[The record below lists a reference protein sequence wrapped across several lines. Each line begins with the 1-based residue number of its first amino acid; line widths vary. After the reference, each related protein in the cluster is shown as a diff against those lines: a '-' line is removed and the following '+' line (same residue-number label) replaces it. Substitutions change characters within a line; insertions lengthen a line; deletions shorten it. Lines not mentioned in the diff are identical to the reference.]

1 MPEFVVTNS
10 LQLEFILR
18 VILASV
24 CGMFIGWERE
34 RRLKSAGLRTHM
46 LVALASSLMMVIS
59 KYAFMDVVYL
69 QSVQVDA
76 SRVAAG
82 VVQAI
87 GFLGAGVIFV
97 KKDNIVGVTTAAG
110 LWATV
115 GIGLTIGAGLYVL
128 GVSCTA
134 LIILIQLIVH
144 QLIVHRGEHKTFNSN
159 NGSVKINLTKYNLTV
174 NEAKQKLEEKGLLLK
189 NISIAKNRDDDLI
202 LSASIISLRM
212 NNSTDIV
219 AELQDMGFVDVIEVY
234 SLD

>member
-1 MPEFVVTNS
+1 MPEFVVTNFM
-10 LQLEFILR
+10 QLEFVLRILLSS
-18 VILASV
+18 I

-59 KYAFMDVVYL
+59 KYAFMDIVYL
-69 QSVQVDA
+69 SSVQVDA

-97 KKDNIVGVTTAAG
+97 RKDNIVGVTTAAG

-115 GIGLTIGAGLYVL
+115 GIGLTIGSGLYVL
-128 GVSCTA
+128 GIACTA

-144 QLIVHRGEHKTFNSN
+144 RGEHKSFNSN
-159 NGSVKINLTKYNLTV
+159 NGSVEINLTKYNLTLE
-174 NEAKQKLEEKGLLLK
+174 EAKEKIEQFGLLLK
-189 NISIAKNRDDDLI
+189 NVTIAKNDKDEVVLT
-202 LSASIISLRM
+202 ASIISV
-212 NNSTDIV
+212 NSNSSSEVIKN
-219 AELQDMGFVDVIEVY
+219 LQSLGFIDTIEIY

>member
-1 MPEFVVTNS
+1 MPEFTVTNT
-10 LQLEFILR
+10 LQMEFILR
-18 VILASV
+18 VLLSSI

-46 LVALASSLMMVIS
+46 LVAMAAALMMVIS

-115 GIGLTIGAGLYVL
+115 GIGLTIGSGLYVL
-128 GVSCTA
+128 GISCTA
-134 LIILIQLIVH
+134 LIILI

-159 NGSVKINLTKYNLTV
+159 NGSVTINLTRNNLTISQ
-174 NEAKQKLEEKGLLLK
+174 AKEKLEEKGLILK
-189 NISIAKNRDDDLI
+189 NIQIARSRDGEMNLT
-202 LSASIISLRM
+202 ASIMALRTS
-212 NNSTDIV
+212 NSIDIV
-219 AELQDMGFVDVIEVY
+219 DELQSLGFVDVIEIY

>member
-1 MPEFVVTNS
+1 MAEFTVTNLLQAEFV
-10 LQLEFILR
+10 LR
-18 VILASV
+18 VLMASL

-46 LVALASSLMMVIS
+46 LVALAASLMMVIS

-69 QSVQVDA
+69 SSVQVDA

-115 GIGLTIGAGLYVL
+115 GIGLTIGSGLYVL
-128 GVSCTA
+128 GVSCTG

-144 QLIVHRGEHKTFNSN
+144 RGEHRTFNSN
-159 NGSVKINLTKYNLTV
+159 NGSVQINLTKAGITIE
-174 NEAKQKLEEKGLLLK
+174 EAKVKIEEKGLLLK
-189 NISIAKNRDDDLI
+189 NISLVKNHENDLI
-202 LSASIISLRM
+202 LSSSVISM
-212 NNSTDIV
+212 TSNNSVEIV
-219 AELQDMGFVDVIEVY
+219 EALESLGFVDVIEIY

>member
-1 MPEFVVTNS
+1 MPEFTVTNT
-10 LQLEFILR
+10 LQMEFILR
-18 VILASV
+18 VLLSSI

-46 LVALASSLMMVIS
+46 LVAMAAALMMVIS

-128 GVSCTA
+128 GISCTA
-134 LIILIQLIVH
+134 LIILI

-159 NGSVKINLTKYNLTV
+159 NGSVTINLTKNNLTIT
-174 NEAKQKLEEKGLLLK
+174 EAKEKLEEKGLLLK
-189 NISIAKNRDDDLI
+189 NISITRNSSGEMKLT
-202 LSASIISLRM
+202 ASIISLRTS
-212 NNSTDIV
+212 NSVDIV
-219 AELQDMGFVDVIEVY
+219 DELQKLGFVDVIEIY

>member
-1 MPEFVVTNS
+1 
-10 LQLEFILR
+10 
-18 VILASV
+18 
-24 CGMFIGWERE
+24 
-34 RRLKSAGLRTHM
+34 M
-46 LVALASSLMMVIS
+46 LVALASALMMVIS
-59 KYAFMDVVYL
+59 KYAFMDIVYL

-144 QLIVHRGEHKTFNSN
+144 RGEHKTFNSN

-174 NEAKQKLEEKGLLLK
+174 NEAKQKLEEKGLVLK
-189 NISIAKNRDDDLI
+189 NISIAKNRDGELI

>member
-1 MPEFVVTNS
+1 MPEVEIDSFV
-10 LQLEFILR
+10 QLEFLGRIA
-18 VILASV
+18 LATI

-46 LVALASSLMMVIS
+46 LVALASSLMMIVS

-97 KKDNIVGVTTAAG
+97 KKDNVVGVTTAAG
-110 LWATV
+110 LWAMV

-128 GVSCTA
+128 GIAATF

-144 QLIVHRGEHKTFNSN
+144 RGEHKSFNSN
-159 NGSVKINLTKYNLTV
+159 NGSIQINLTKHDLSLEDV
-174 NEAKQKLEEKGLLLK
+174 REKLLEHHIIMK
-189 NISIAKNRDDDLI
+189 NITISRNNEQDYILNASI
-202 LSASIISLRM
+202 LSSHLASGTDVANFL
-212 NNSTDIV
+212 NNLKFID
-219 AELQDMGFVDVIEVY
+219 LIEVY
-234 SLD
+234 TID

>member
-1 MPEFVVTNS
+1 MPEFVVSNT
-10 LQLEFILR
+10 LQLEFVLR
-18 VILASV
+18 VLLASV

-69 QSVQVDA
+69 SSVQVDA

-115 GIGLTIGAGLYVL
+115 GIGLTIGSGLYVL
-128 GVSCTA
+128 GIAATA

-144 QLIVHRGEHKTFNSN
+144 RGEHKSFNSN
-159 NGSVKINLTKYNLTV
+159 NGSVEINLTKYNLSV
-174 NEAKQKLEEKGLLLK
+174 EEAKNRIEKEGLLLK
-189 NISIAKNRDDDLI
+189 NIAIAKNDKNEEV
-202 LSASIISLRM
+202 LSASIISVKM
-212 NNSTDIV
+212 TNSSEIIS
-219 AELQDMGFVDVIEVY
+219 ALQKLGFIDVIEIY

>member
-1 MPEFVVTNS
+1 MPEFVVTNFM
-10 LQLEFILR
+10 QLEFVLRIILS
-18 VILASV
+18 SV

-46 LVALASSLMMVIS
+46 LVALASSLMMIIS
-59 KYAFMDVVYL
+59 KYAFMDIVYL
-69 QSVQVDA
+69 SSVQVDA

-97 KKDNIVGVTTAAG
+97 RKDNIVGVTTAAG

-115 GIGLTIGAGLYVL
+115 GIGLTIGSGLYVL
-128 GVSCTA
+128 GISCTA

-144 QLIVHRGEHKTFNSN
+144 RGEHKSFNSN
-159 NGSVKINLTKYNLTV
+159 NGSVEINLTKYNLSLE
-174 NEAKQKLEEKGLLLK
+174 EAKEKIEKFGLLLK
-189 NISIAKNRDDDLI
+189 NVTIAKKENGDVVLT
-202 LSASIISLRM
+202 ASIVSVNSNSSSEVIANLQSL
-212 NNSTDIV
+212 
-219 AELQDMGFVDVIEVY
+219 GFVDTIEIY

>member
-1 MPEFVVTNS
+1 MQELQTTNLLQFEFV
-10 LQLEFILR
+10 LR
-18 VILASV
+18 IVLASI

-59 KYAFMDVVYL
+59 KYAFLDIVFL
-69 QSVQVDA
+69 SSVQVDA

-115 GIGLTIGAGLYVL
+115 GIGLTIGSGLYVL
-128 GVSCTA
+128 GISCTA

-144 QLIVHRGEHKTFNSN
+144 RGEHKSFSTN
-159 NGSVKINLTKYNLTV
+159 NGSIQINLTKNNLSI
-174 NEAKQKLEEKGLLLK
+174 NDAREKLEAMGLILK
-189 NISIAKNRDDDLI
+189 NISLAKNTDNQII
-202 LSASIISLRM
+202 LSASIISVGDVSTTEVV
-212 NNSTDIV
+212 NN
-219 AELQDMGFVDVIEVY
+219 LQSMDFIDMIEIY

>member
-1 MPEFVVTNS
+1 MPELVVTNFM
-10 LQLEFILR
+10 QLEFVLRIILS
-18 VILASV
+18 SV

-59 KYAFMDVVYL
+59 KYAFMDIVYL
-69 QSVQVDA
+69 SSVQVDA

-97 KKDNIVGVTTAAG
+97 RKDNIVGVTTAAG

-115 GIGLTIGAGLYVL
+115 GIGLTIGSGLYVL
-128 GVSCTA
+128 GIACTA

-144 QLIVHRGEHKTFNSN
+144 RGEHKSFNSN
-159 NGSVKINLTKYNLTV
+159 NGSVEINLTKYNLSLE
-174 NEAKQKLEEKGLLLK
+174 EAKEKIEKFGLLLK
-189 NISIAKNRDDDLI
+189 NVTISKNEKGEVVLT
-202 LSASIISLRM
+202 ASIISV
-212 NNSTDIV
+212 NSDSSSEVISN
-219 AELQDMGFVDVIEVY
+219 LQSLGFVDTIEIY

>member
-1 MPEFVVTNS
+1 MPELVVTNFM
-10 LQLEFILR
+10 QLEFVLRIILS
-18 VILASV
+18 SV

-59 KYAFMDVVYL
+59 KYAFMDIVYL
-69 QSVQVDA
+69 SSVQVDA

-97 KKDNIVGVTTAAG
+97 RKDNIVGVTTAAG

-115 GIGLTIGAGLYVL
+115 GIGLTIGSGLYVL
-128 GVSCTA
+128 GIACTA

-144 QLIVHRGEHKTFNSN
+144 RGEHKSFNSN
-159 NGSVKINLTKYNLTV
+159 NGSVEINLTKYNLTLE
-174 NEAKQKLEEKGLLLK
+174 EAKEKIEKFGLLLK
-189 NISIAKNRDDDLI
+189 NVTISKNEKGEVVLT
-202 LSASIISLRM
+202 ASIISVNS
-212 NNSTDIV
+212 NNSSEVISN
-219 AELQDMGFVDVIEVY
+219 LQSLGFVDTIEIY

>member
-1 MPEFVVTNS
+1 MPEFTVTNT
-10 LQLEFILR
+10 LQMEFILR
-18 VILASV
+18 VLLSSI

-46 LVALASSLMMVIS
+46 LVAMAAALMMVIS

-128 GVSCTA
+128 GISCTA
-134 LIILIQLIVH
+134 LIILI

-159 NGSVKINLTKYNLTV
+159 NGSVRINLTKNNLTIAQ
-174 NEAKQKLEEKGLLLK
+174 AKEKLEEKGLILK
-189 NISIAKNRDDDLI
+189 NIQIARNKDGEMNLT
-202 LSASIISLRM
+202 ASIIALRTS
-212 NNSTDIV
+212 NSIDIID
-219 AELQDMGFVDVIEVY
+219 ELQSLGFVDVIEIY

>member
-1 MPEFVVTNS
+1 MPEFVVSNT
-10 LQLEFILR
+10 LQLEFVLR
-18 VILASV
+18 VLLASV

-69 QSVQVDA
+69 SSVQVDA

-115 GIGLTIGAGLYVL
+115 GIGLTIGSGLYVL
-128 GVSCTA
+128 GIAATA

-144 QLIVHRGEHKTFNSN
+144 RGEHKSFNSN
-159 NGSVKINLTKYNLTV
+159 NGSVEINLTKYNLSV
-174 NEAKQKLEEKGLLLK
+174 EEAKNRIEEEGLLLK
-189 NISIAKNRDDDLI
+189 NIAIAKNEKNEEV
-202 LSASIISLRM
+202 LSASIISVKM
-212 NNSTDIV
+212 TNSSEIIS
-219 AELQDMGFVDVIEVY
+219 ALQKLGFIDVIEIY

>member
-1 MPEFVVTNS
+1 MPEFVVTNFM
-10 LQLEFILR
+10 QLEFVLRIL
-18 VILASV
+18 LSSV

-59 KYAFMDVVYL
+59 KYSFMDIVYL
-69 QSVQVDA
+69 SSVQVDV

-97 KKDNIVGVTTAAG
+97 RKDNIVGVTTAAG

-115 GIGLTIGAGLYVL
+115 GIGLTIGSGLYVL
-128 GVSCTA
+128 GIACTA

-144 QLIVHRGEHKTFNSN
+144 RGEHKSFNSN
-159 NGSVKINLTKYNLTV
+159 NGSVEINLTKYNLTLE
-174 NEAKQKLEEKGLLLK
+174 EAKEKIEQFGLLLK
-189 NISIAKNRDDDLI
+189 NVTIAKNDKDEVVLT
-202 LSASIISLRM
+202 ASIISV
-212 NNSTDIV
+212 NSNSSSEVIKN
-219 AELQDMGFVDVIEVY
+219 LQSLGFIDTIEIY

>member
-1 MPEFVVTNS
+1 MQELQITNLLQFEFV
-10 LQLEFILR
+10 LR
-18 VILASV
+18 IVLASI

-59 KYAFMDVVYL
+59 KYAFLDIVFL
-69 QSVQVDA
+69 SSVQVDA

-115 GIGLTIGAGLYVL
+115 GIGLTIGSGLYVL
-128 GVSCTA
+128 GISCTA

-144 QLIVHRGEHKTFNSN
+144 RDEHKSFSTN
-159 NGSVKINLTKYNLTV
+159 NGSIQINLTKNNLSI
-174 NEAKQKLEEKGLLLK
+174 NDAREKLEAMGLILK
-189 NISIAKNRDDDLI
+189 NISLAKNTDNQII
-202 LSASIISLRM
+202 LSASIISVGDVSTTEVV
-212 NNSTDIV
+212 NN
-219 AELQDMGFVDVIEVY
+219 LQSMDFIDMIEIY

>member
-144 QLIVHRGEHKTFNSN
+144 RGEHKTFNSN

>member
-1 MPEFVVTNS
+1 MQELQITNLLQFEFV
-10 LQLEFILR
+10 LR
-18 VILASV
+18 IVLASI

-59 KYAFMDVVYL
+59 KYAFLDIVFL
-69 QSVQVDA
+69 SSVQVDA

-115 GIGLTIGAGLYVL
+115 GIGLTIGSGLYVL
-128 GVSCTA
+128 GISCTT
-134 LIILIQLIVH
+134 LLILI
-144 QLIVHRGEHKTFNSN
+144 QLIVHRGEHKSFSTN
-159 NGSVKINLTKYNLTV
+159 NGSIQINLTKNNLSI
-174 NEAKQKLEEKGLLLK
+174 NDAREKLEAMGLILK
-189 NISIAKNRDDDLI
+189 NISLAKNTDNQII
-202 LSASIISLRM
+202 LSASIISVGDVSTTEVV
-212 NNSTDIV
+212 NN
-219 AELQDMGFVDVIEVY
+219 LQSMDFIDMIEIY

>member
-1 MPEFVVTNS
+1 MPEFVVTNFM
-10 LQLEFILR
+10 QLEFVLRIL
-18 VILASV
+18 LSSV

-59 KYAFMDVVYL
+59 KYAFMDIVYL
-69 QSVQVDA
+69 SSVQVDA

-97 KKDNIVGVTTAAG
+97 RKDNIVGVTTAAG

-115 GIGLTIGAGLYVL
+115 GIGLTIGSGLYVL
-128 GVSCTA
+128 GIACTA

-144 QLIVHRGEHKTFNSN
+144 RGEHKSFNSH
-159 NGSVKINLTKYNLTV
+159 NGSIEINLTKYNLTLE
-174 NEAKQKLEEKGLLLK
+174 EAKEKIEKFGLLLK
-189 NISIAKNRDDDLI
+189 NVTIAKNEKAEVI
-202 LSASIISLRM
+202 LTASIISV
-212 NNSTDIV
+212 NSNSSSEVISN
-219 AELQDMGFVDVIEVY
+219 LQSLGFVDTIEIY

>member
-1 MPEFVVTNS
+1 MQELEITNLLQFEFV
-10 LQLEFILR
+10 LR
-18 VILASV
+18 IILASI

-59 KYAFMDVVYL
+59 KYAFLDIVFL
-69 QSVQVDA
+69 SSVQVDA

-115 GIGLTIGAGLYVL
+115 GIGLTIGSGLYVL
-128 GVSCTA
+128 GISCTA

-144 QLIVHRGEHKTFNSN
+144 RGEHKSFSTN
-159 NGSVKINLTKYNLTV
+159 NGSIQINLTKN
-174 NEAKQKLEEKGLLLK
+174 NFSINDAREKLEAMGLILK
-189 NISIAKNRDDDLI
+189 NISLTKNKDNQII
-202 LSASIISLRM
+202 LSASIISVGDVSTTEVV
-212 NNSTDIV
+212 NN
-219 AELQDMGFVDVIEVY
+219 LQSMDFIDMIEIY

>member
-1 MPEFVVTNS
+1 MEC
-10 LQLEFILR
+10 LLD
-18 VILASV
+18 
-24 CGMFIGWERE
+24 GRE

-59 KYAFMDVVYL
+59 KYAFLDIVFL
-69 QSVQVDA
+69 SSVQVDA

-115 GIGLTIGAGLYVL
+115 GIGLTIGSGLYVL
-128 GVSCTA
+128 GISCTA

-144 QLIVHRGEHKTFNSN
+144 RGEHKSFSTN
-159 NGSVKINLTKYNLTV
+159 NGSIQINLTKN
-174 NEAKQKLEEKGLLLK
+174 NFSINDAREKLEAMGLILK
-189 NISIAKNRDDDLI
+189 NISFTKNKDNQII
-202 LSASIISLRM
+202 LSASIISVGDVSTTEVV
-212 NNSTDIV
+212 NN
-219 AELQDMGFVDVIEVY
+219 LQSMDFIDMIEIY

>member
-1 MPEFVVTNS
+1 MPEFVVTSS
-10 LQLEFILR
+10 LQLGFVLR
-18 VILASV
+18 VVLAAL

-46 LVALASSLMMVIS
+46 LVAMAAALMMVIS
-59 KYAFMDVVYL
+59 KYAFMDVVYFS
-69 QSVQVDA
+69 SVQVDA
-76 SRVAAG
+76 SRVASG

-128 GVSCTA
+128 GICCTV
-134 LIILIQLIVH
+134 LIILI

-159 NGSVKINLTKYNLTV
+159 NGTVRINLTKNNLTLS
-174 NEAKQKLEEKGLLLK
+174 EAKEKLEEKGLILK
-189 NISIAKNRDDDLI
+189 NISISRNKEGDMN
-202 LSASIISLRM
+202 LSASIISLRTM
-212 NNSTDIV
+212 NPMNTVD
-219 AELQDMGFVDVIEVY
+219 ELQKMGFVDLVEIY

>member
-1 MPEFVVTNS
+1 MQELQITNLLQFEFV
-10 LQLEFILR
+10 LR
-18 VILASV
+18 IVLASI

-59 KYAFMDVVYL
+59 KYAFLDIVFL
-69 QSVQVDA
+69 SSVQVDA

-115 GIGLTIGAGLYVL
+115 GIGLTIGSGLYVL
-128 GVSCTA
+128 GISCTA

-144 QLIVHRGEHKTFNSN
+144 RGEHKSFSTN
-159 NGSVKINLTKYNLTV
+159 NGSIQINLTKNNLSI
-174 NEAKQKLEEKGLLLK
+174 NDAREKLEAMGLILK
-189 NISIAKNRDDDLI
+189 NISLAKNTDNQII
-202 LSASIISLRM
+202 LSASIISVGDVSTTEVV
-212 NNSTDIV
+212 NN
-219 AELQDMGFVDVIEVY
+219 LQSMDFIYMIEIY

>member
-1 MPEFVVTNS
+1 MPEFVVTNT
-10 LQLEFILR
+10 LQIEFVLR
-18 VILASV
+18 VLLSSV

-59 KYAFMDVVYL
+59 KYAFMDIVYL

-115 GIGLTIGAGLYVL
+115 GIGLTIGSGLYVL
-128 GVSCTA
+128 GIACTA

-144 QLIVHRGEHKTFNSN
+144 RGEHKSFNSN
-159 NGSVKINLTKYNLTV
+159 NGSLQINLTRNNLTV
-174 NEAKQKLEEKGLLLK
+174 EKAKDAIEKEGLLLK
-189 NISIAKNRDDDLI
+189 NISITRREEDGNVI
-202 LSASIISLRM
+202 LSASIISVTK
-212 NNSTDIV
+212 NDS
-219 AELQDMGFVDVIEVY
+219 AEIISSLEKLGFVDVIEIY

>member
-1 MPEFVVTNS
+1 MPEFVVTNFM
-10 LQLEFILR
+10 QLEFVLRILLSS
-18 VILASV
+18 I

-59 KYAFMDVVYL
+59 KYAFMDIVYL
-69 QSVQVDA
+69 SSVQVDA

-97 KKDNIVGVTTAAG
+97 RKDNIVGVTTAAG

-115 GIGLTIGAGLYVL
+115 GIGLTIGSGLYVL
-128 GVSCTA
+128 GIACTA

-144 QLIVHRGEHKTFNSN
+144 RGEHKSFNSN
-159 NGSVKINLTKYNLTV
+159 NGSVEINLTKYNLTLE
-174 NEAKQKLEEKGLLLK
+174 EAKEKIEQFGLLLK
-189 NISIAKNRDDDLI
+189 NVTIAKNDKGDVVLT
-202 LSASIISLRM
+202 ASIISV
-212 NNSTDIV
+212 NSNSSSEVIKN
-219 AELQDMGFVDVIEVY
+219 LQSLDFIDTIEIY

>member
-1 MPEFVVTNS
+1 MPEFVVTNFM
-10 LQLEFILR
+10 QLEFVLRILLSS
-18 VILASV
+18 I

-59 KYAFMDVVYL
+59 KYAFMDIVYL
-69 QSVQVDA
+69 SSVQVDA

-97 KKDNIVGVTTAAG
+97 RKENIVGVTTAAG

-115 GIGLTIGAGLYVL
+115 GIGLTIGSGLYVL
-128 GVSCTA
+128 GIACTA

-144 QLIVHRGEHKTFNSN
+144 RGEHKSFNSN
-159 NGSVKINLTKYNLTV
+159 NGSVEINLTKYNLTLE
-174 NEAKQKLEEKGLLLK
+174 EAKEKIEQFGLLLK
-189 NISIAKNRDDDLI
+189 NVTIAKNDKGEVVLT
-202 LSASIISLRM
+202 ASIISV
-212 NNSTDIV
+212 NSNSSSEVIKN
-219 AELQDMGFVDVIEVY
+219 LQSLGFIDTIEIY

>member
-1 MPEFVVTNS
+1 MPEVEIDSFV
-10 LQLEFILR
+10 QLEFLGRIA
-18 VILASV
+18 LATI

-46 LVALASSLMMVIS
+46 LVALASSLMMIVS

-69 QSVQVDA
+69 QSVQVDV

-97 KKDNIVGVTTAAG
+97 KKDNVVGVTTAAG
-110 LWATV
+110 LWAMV

-128 GVSCTA
+128 GIAATF

-144 QLIVHRGEHKTFNSN
+144 RGEHRSFNSN
-159 NGSVKINLTKYNLTV
+159 NGSIQINLTKHNLSI
-174 NEAKQKLEEKGLLLK
+174 EAVKDKLLEHHIIMK
-189 NISIAKNRDDDLI
+189 NITISRNNDQDYILNASI
-202 LSASIISLRM
+202 LSSHLASGTDVANFL
-212 NNSTDIV
+212 NNL
-219 AELQDMGFVDVIEVY
+219 EFVDLIEVY
-234 SLD
+234 TID

>member
-46 LVALASSLMMVIS
+46 LVALASALMMVIS
-59 KYAFMDVVYL
+59 KYAFMDIVYL

-144 QLIVHRGEHKTFNSN
+144 RGEHKTFNSN

-174 NEAKQKLEEKGLLLK
+174 NEAKQKLEEKGLVLK
-189 NISIAKNRDDDLI
+189 NISIAKNRDGELI

>member
-1 MPEFVVTNS
+1 MQELQTTNLLQFEFV
-10 LQLEFILR
+10 LR
-18 VILASV
+18 IVLASI

-59 KYAFMDVVYL
+59 KYAFLDIVFL
-69 QSVQVDA
+69 SSVQVDA

-115 GIGLTIGAGLYVL
+115 GIGLTIGSGLYVL
-128 GVSCTA
+128 GISCTA

-144 QLIVHRGEHKTFNSN
+144 RGEHKSFSTN
-159 NGSVKINLTKYNLTV
+159 NGSIQINLTKNNLSI
-174 NEAKQKLEEKGLLLK
+174 NDAREKLEAMGLILK
-189 NISIAKNRDDDLI
+189 NISLTKNTDNQII
-202 LSASIISLRM
+202 LSASIISVGDVSTTEVV
-212 NNSTDIV
+212 NN
-219 AELQDMGFVDVIEVY
+219 LQSMDFIDMIEIY

>member
-1 MPEFVVTNS
+1 MPEFVVTNT

-46 LVALASSLMMVIS
+46 LVALASALMMVIS

-144 QLIVHRGEHKTFNSN
+144 RGEHKTFNSN

-174 NEAKQKLEEKGLLLK
+174 NEAKQKLEEKGLVLK
-189 NISIAKNRDDDLI
+189 NISIAKNRDDELI

>member
-1 MPEFVVTNS
+1 MPEFVVSNT
-10 LQLEFILR
+10 LQLEFVLR
-18 VILASV
+18 VLLASV

-59 KYAFMDVVYL
+59 KYAFIDVVYL
-69 QSVQVDA
+69 SSVQVDA

-115 GIGLTIGAGLYVL
+115 GIGLTIGSGLYVL
-128 GVSCTA
+128 GIAATA

-144 QLIVHRGEHKTFNSN
+144 RGEHKSFNSN
-159 NGSVKINLTKYNLTV
+159 NGSVEINLTKYNLSV
-174 NEAKQKLEEKGLLLK
+174 EEAKNRIEKEGLLLK
-189 NISIAKNRDDDLI
+189 NIAIAKNDKNEEV
-202 LSASIISLRM
+202 LSASIISVKM
-212 NNSTDIV
+212 TNSSEIIS
-219 AELQDMGFVDVIEVY
+219 ALQKLGFIDVIEIY

>member
-1 MPEFVVTNS
+1 MAEFVVTET
-10 LQLEFILR
+10 LQIEFVLR
-18 VILASV
+18 VLLSSV

-128 GVSCTA
+128 GISCTA

-144 QLIVHRGEHKTFNSN
+144 RGEHKAFNSN
-159 NGSVKINLTKYNLTV
+159 NGSIEINLTRNNLSLE
-174 NEAKQKLEEKGLLLK
+174 EAKEKIEKDGLILK
-189 NISIAKNRDDDLI
+189 NITIQRREEDGSVI
-202 LSASIISLRM
+202 LSASIISITSKE
-212 NNSTDIV
+212 STEIITS
-219 AELQDMGFVDVIEVY
+219 LQKLGFVDAIEIY

>member
-144 QLIVHRGEHKTFNSN
+144 RGEHKTFNSN

-174 NEAKQKLEEKGLLLK
+174 EEAKQKLEEKGLLLK

>member
-1 MPEFVVTNS
+1 MQELQITNLLQFEFV
-10 LQLEFILR
+10 LR
-18 VILASV
+18 IVLASI

-59 KYAFMDVVYL
+59 KYAFLDIVFL
-69 QSVQVDA
+69 SSVQVDA

-115 GIGLTIGAGLYVL
+115 GIGLTIGSGLYVL
-128 GVSCTA
+128 GISCTA

-144 QLIVHRGEHKTFNSN
+144 RGEHKSFSTN
-159 NGSVKINLTKYNLTV
+159 NGSIQINLTKNNLSI
-174 NEAKQKLEEKGLLLK
+174 NDAREKLEAMGLILK
-189 NISIAKNRDDDLI
+189 NISLTNNTDNQII
-202 LSASIISLRM
+202 LSASIISVGDVSTTEVV
-212 NNSTDIV
+212 NN
-219 AELQDMGFVDVIEVY
+219 LQSMDFIDMIEIY

>member
-1 MPEFVVTNS
+1 MQEFTVTNI
-10 LQLEFILR
+10 LQLRFVLRIL
-18 VILASV
+18 LASV

-59 KYAFMDVVYL
+59 KYAFMDVL
-69 QSVQVDA
+69 FLESIKVDA
-76 SRVAAG
+76 SRVAGG
-82 VVQAI
+82 VVSAI

-97 KKDNIVGVTTAAG
+97 KKDENIIGVTTAAG

-128 GVSCTA
+128 GICCTV

-144 QLIVHRGEHKTFNSN
+144 RGEHKSFSYN
-159 NGSVKINLTKYNLTV
+159 NGTVRINLTRNNLTLDDAR
-174 NEAKQKLEEKGLLLK
+174 EKIEEKGLILK
-189 NISIAKNRDDDLI
+189 NISITKEENGEI
-202 LSASIISLRM
+202 VLSASIISVT
-212 NNSTDIV
+212 NNTSVEIV
-219 AELQDMGFVDVIEVY
+219 NSLQALGFVDVIDVY

>member
-1 MPEFVVTNS
+1 MD
-10 LQLEFILR
+10 
-18 VILASV
+18 
-24 CGMFIGWERE
+24 GRE

-59 KYAFMDVVYL
+59 KYAFLDIVFL
-69 QSVQVDA
+69 SSVQVDA

-115 GIGLTIGAGLYVL
+115 GIGLTIGSGLYVL
-128 GVSCTA
+128 GISCTA

-144 QLIVHRGEHKTFNSN
+144 RGEHKSFSTN
-159 NGSVKINLTKYNLTV
+159 NGSIQINLTKN
-174 NEAKQKLEEKGLLLK
+174 NFSINDAREKLEAMGLILK
-189 NISIAKNRDDDLI
+189 NISLTKNKDNQII
-202 LSASIISLRM
+202 LSASIISVGDVSTTEVV
-212 NNSTDIV
+212 NN
-219 AELQDMGFVDVIEVY
+219 LQSMDFIDMIEIY

>member
-1 MPEFVVTNS
+1 MEC
-10 LQLEFILR
+10 LLD
-18 VILASV
+18 
-24 CGMFIGWERE
+24 GRE
-34 RRLKSAGLRTHM
+34 RRLKSAGLRAHM

-59 KYAFMDVVYL
+59 KYAFLDIVFL
-69 QSVQVDA
+69 SSVQVDA

-115 GIGLTIGAGLYVL
+115 GIGLTIGSGLYVL
-128 GVSCTA
+128 GISCTA

-144 QLIVHRGEHKTFNSN
+144 RGEHKSFSTN
-159 NGSVKINLTKYNLTV
+159 NGSIQINLTKN
-174 NEAKQKLEEKGLLLK
+174 NFSINDAREKLEAMGLILK
-189 NISIAKNRDDDLI
+189 NISLTKNKDNQII
-202 LSASIISLRM
+202 LSASIISVGDVSTTEVV
-212 NNSTDIV
+212 NN
-219 AELQDMGFVDVIEVY
+219 LQSMDFIDMIEIY

>member
-1 MPEFVVTNS
+1 MPEFVVSNT
-10 LQLEFILR
+10 LQLEFVLR
-18 VILASV
+18 VLLASV

-115 GIGLTIGAGLYVL
+115 GIGLTIGSGLYVL
-128 GVSCTA
+128 GIASTA

-144 QLIVHRGEHKTFNSN
+144 RGEHRSFNSN
-159 NGSVKINLTKYNLTV
+159 NGSIEINLTKYNIGV
-174 NEAKQKLEEKGLLLK
+174 EEAKNRIEKEGLLLK
-189 NISIAKNRDDDLI
+189 NIAIAKNDKNEEI
-202 LSASIISLRM
+202 LSASIISVNM
-212 NNSTDIV
+212 NSSSEIISV
-219 AELQDMGFVDVIEVY
+219 LQKLGFIDVIEIY

>member
-1 MPEFVVTNS
+1 
-10 LQLEFILR
+10 
-18 VILASV
+18 
-24 CGMFIGWERE
+24 
-34 RRLKSAGLRTHM
+34 M

-115 GIGLTIGAGLYVL
+115 GIGLTIGSGLYVL
-128 GVSCTA
+128 GIACTA

-144 QLIVHRGEHKTFNSN
+144 RGEHKSFNSN
-159 NGSVKINLTKYNLTV
+159 NGSVQINLTRNNLTV
-174 NEAKQKLEEKGLLLK
+174 EQAKDAIEKEGLLLK
-189 NISIAKNRDDDLI
+189 NISITRREEDGNVI
-202 LSASIISLRM
+202 LSASIISM
-212 NNSTDIV
+212 TKNDSTEIISSL
-219 AELQDMGFVDVIEVY
+219 EKLGFVDVIEIY